1 MDGGPDAPPLA
12 FDHAVILA
20 DAIERVRSKLEYTTL
35 AASFVEELFTLA
47 DLRRV
52 YVAVW
57 GAAPDLGNFRR
68 KVLGTGGFVVEAQ
81 AVPGSRRPARPGAAR
96 RCCTGAAAR
105 LPCTRRCS
113 GRRRRPTVTDEATRV
128 IRAAYT
134 TETVTVYQAYAPPIA
149 DAAVRA
155 GAFVAPFSR
164 DRMTWIKPSFGWMM
178 HRSGP
183 GLGKPG
189 QERVLAIEIT
199 RGGFEWALA
208 HACLSHYE
216 PGTHDS
222 PQAWAAMRDASPVRV
237 QWDPDR
243 SLTGERLE
251 RRAIQVGLS
260 GEAVHRYCDEWI
272 RSITDITAT
281 VREGGQ
287 LLRADRIPH
296 VSRDLPAEKAYPL
309 SLALA
314 RRIGA
319 DPDRPAPGHA
329 AAGTVTTLRDR
340 YRGCLLG
347 GAAGDALGSGIEFLS
362 LTRSAA
368 ATARLA
374 SPGRARLRPPR
385 SYHR

>member
-1 MDGGPDAPPLA
+1 M
-12 FDHAVILA
+12 
-20 DAIERVRSKLEYTTL
+20 
-35 AASFVEELFTLA
+35 
-47 DLRRV
+47 
-52 YVAVW
+52 
-57 GAAPDLGNFRR
+57 
-68 KVLGTGGFVVEAQ
+68 
-81 AVPGSRRPARPGAAR
+81 
-96 RCCTGAAAR
+96 
-105 LPCTRRCS
+105 
-113 GRRRRPTVTDEATRV
+113 TDEARRV

-134 TETVTVYQAYAPPIA
+134 TETVTVYQAYAPQIA

-178 HRSGP
+178 HRSGWA
-183 GLGKPG
+183 GKPG

-199 RGGFEWALA
+199 RGGFEWTLA
-208 HACLSHYE
+208 HACLSRYQ

-222 PQAWAAMRDASPVRV
+222 PQAWAAMQDASPVRV

-287 LLRADRIPH
+287 LVRADRIAD

-309 SLALA
+309 GLALA

-319 DPDRPAPGHA
+319 DPGHPAPGHA
-329 AAGTVTTLRDR
+329 A
-340 YRGCLLG
+340 G
-347 GAAGDALGSGIEFLS
+347 GA
-362 LTRSAA
+362 R
-368 ATARLA
+368 
-374 SPGRARLRPPR
+374 
-385 SYHR
+385 